1 MANELIQIDAR
12 KPLARALVISLLI
25 LSFLW
30 AFFVVRWYLG
40 NTVAE
45 YTNPED
51 NGEQMAQLAV
61 RLAPNDPLAH
71 WRLGD
76 FTEKN
81 LPPDQIGVAVSEYE
95 KATSLAPNDY
105 RFWLT
110 FGRAL
115 EQAGETERAEAALRR
130 AVALAPSY
138 AYPRWY
144 LGNLLL
150 RGDRLIEG
158 LTELQKASEAD
169 SELRPQLFNMAWE
182 VFKDDFE
189 SMKFAVGNTSEARS
203 QFSVYL
209 VGRGQFEQGLRL
221 WGSIPDTEQKAHR
234 ETADELVKSLI
245 GAHHFHD
252 ALKVWNDVTP
262 DSNQQPVIDQVLD
275 GGFESGAGPSSAF
288 SWHVQS
294 LPQVQ
299 IGIDPNVGHN
309 SSRSLRMVFQVR
321 SKLDSLNVSQLVPV
335 RANTQYDFECYVKT
349 NRLESAGTLFVSISD
364 ASDGK
369 VLANSLTVGAG
380 STDWQRL
387 PVEFKTGPNTE
398 AVQLKINRASCGDDP
413 VCPIFGTIWYDDF
426 NLKPRS

>member
-1 MANELIQIDAR
+1 
-12 KPLARALVISLLI
+12 
-25 LSFLW
+25 
-30 AFFVVRWYLG
+30 
-40 NTVAE
+40 
-45 YTNPED
+45 
-51 NGEQMAQLAV
+51 
-61 RLAPNDPLAH
+61 
-71 WRLGD
+71 
-76 FTEKN
+76 
-81 LPPDQIGVAVSEYE
+81 
-95 KATSLAPNDY
+95 
-105 RFWLT
+105 
-110 FGRAL
+110 
-115 EQAGETERAEAALRR
+115 
-130 AVALAPSY
+130 
-138 AYPRWY
+138 
-144 LGNLLL
+144 
-150 RGDRLIEG
+150 
-158 LTELQKASEAD
+158 
-169 SELRPQLFNMAWE
+169 MAWE

-189 SMKFAVGNTSEARS
+189 SMKSAVGNTSEARS

-221 WGSIPDTEQKAHR
+221 WGSIPDTEQREHR

-252 ALKVWNDVTP
+252 ALKVWNDITP
-262 DSNQQPVIDQVLD
+262 DSNQRAVIDQVLD
-275 GGFESGAGPSSAF
+275 GGFESGAGHGPSSVF

-321 SKLDSLNVSQLVPV
+321 SKLDSLNVSQLVPA
-335 RANTQYDFECYVKT
+335 RADTQYDLECYFKT
-349 NRLESAGTLFVSISD
+349 NRLESAGTLFVSITD

-369 VLANSLTVGAG
+369 VLANSVTIGPG

-387 PVEFKTGPNTE
+387 PVEFRTGPNTE